1 VSRTLDGL
9 LAEAARAHPDR
20 TALALPS
27 LTGFRTITFAELDAR
42 VDRVAAGLLHAG
54 PATGHAH
61 RAARPADPDFFA
73 LAFACSG
80 LKAVPVLVD
89 PGSARTR

>member
-20 TALALPS
+20 TALALPFG
-27 LTGFRTITFAELDAR
+27 TGFRTITYAALDAR

-54 PATGHAH
+54 V
-61 RAARPADPDFFA
+61 RPGMRTALLVPPTPDFFA
-73 LAFACSG
+73 LRS
-80 LKAVPVLVD
+80 P
-89 PGSARTR
+89 